1 MVQDPGHETRKDNAS
16 SGTHSLND
24 SWFRIQS
31 VEAESL
37 GQSGCERR
45 DANQSIGDPL
55 ADAWFR

>member
-1 MVQDPGHETRKDNAS
+1 MVQDPGHETRKDNTS

-24 SWFRIQS
+24 SWFRHQR
-31 VEAESL
+31 VESGLL
-37 GQSGCERR
+37 GQPEDELR